1 MDYKIEYDG
10 EFYNVYYGDNHLETF
25 WSLSE
30 ALDYRAIMIWER
42 DNAFQ
47 DYGTE
52 LDIEMV

>member
-52 LDIEMV
+52 WDIEMV